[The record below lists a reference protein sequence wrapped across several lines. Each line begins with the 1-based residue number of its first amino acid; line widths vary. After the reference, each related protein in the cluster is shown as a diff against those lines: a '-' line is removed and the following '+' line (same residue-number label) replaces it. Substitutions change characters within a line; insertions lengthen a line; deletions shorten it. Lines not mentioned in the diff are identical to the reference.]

1 MTSTKIIEIWSSS
14 PAIMTVLF
22 TSSVLLVAT
31 ALERWWCY
39 RGIGYADEALWK
51 RVENALQRKDF
62 AAAMQEIRGDALF
75 AQALRESIELYR
87 ASPAARREDVE
98 DLWMLRRDEAAE
110 VLRKQLSVFSTL
122 SFITPLLGLMGSV
135 LGIHHS
141 FHSIALTGIGGPSVI
156 AAGVSEALLCTLV
169 GVSVAVPSLVLN
181 NVFFSGMIGRLSS
194 WDRVGQ
200 ELGRAASYFAKAG
213 AAASR

>member
-1 MTSTKIIEIWSSS
+1 MTSTKIFEIWSSS

-22 TSSVLLVAT
+22 ASSVLLVAT

-39 RGIGYADEALWK
+39 RGMGYADESLWK

-62 AAAMQEIRGDALF
+62 AAAAHEIRGEALF
-75 AQALRESIELYR
+75 VQAMREAVELYR
-87 ASPAARREDVE
+87 SSSAVKREDVE
-98 DLWMLRRDEAAE
+98 DLWQLRRDEAAE

-141 FHSIALTGIGGPSVI
+141 FHSIAMTGIGGPSVI

-181 NVFFSGMIGRLSS
+181 NMFFSGMIGRLSS

-200 ELGRAASYFAKAG
+200 EIGRASSYFAKAG
-213 AAASR
+213 AASAK